1 MIANR
6 KQ

>member
-6 KQ
+6 AN